1 MTLPKLLSH
10 YNFAKSNHSKTM
22 VAQHDFENTP
32 NIHLVE
38 FLSDN
43 NCNVQEEQLK
53 LREGS
58 S

>member
-1 MTLPKLLSH
+1 LRNL
-10 YNFAKSNHSKTM
+10 NKTM